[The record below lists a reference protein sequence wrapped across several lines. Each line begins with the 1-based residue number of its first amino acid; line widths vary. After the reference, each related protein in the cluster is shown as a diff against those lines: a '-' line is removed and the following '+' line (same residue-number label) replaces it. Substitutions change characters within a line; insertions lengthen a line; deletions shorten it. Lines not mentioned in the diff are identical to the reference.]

1 MKAMELVRWAM
12 RMTEQGTAALVADM
26 RDEPLT
32 CATPGARGGDG
43 NHPIWLL
50 GHLAYIE
57 GAVQHVL
64 LGESNPV
71 EQWGPLFAPGTRA
84 TQDAGKYPTFDEVLG
99 KYRELRAANLRMLE
113 ALGEAGLDRPPK
125 WVPPGFEDSMKTAG
139 QTLLLICLHNMV
151 HYGQIADARRVA
163 GRKPLM

>member
-1 MKAMELVRWAM
+1 MKAIDLVRWAM
-12 RMTEQGTAALVADM
+12 QMSERGTAALVADM
-26 RDEPLT
+26 REAPLT
-32 CATPGARGGDG
+32 FATPGAKGGDG
-43 NHPIWLL
+43 NHHVWLL

-71 EQWGPLFAPGTRA
+71 EHWATLFAPGTRP
-84 TQDAGKYPTFDEVLG
+84 TGEPHKYPSFDEVLA
-99 KYRELRAANLRMLE
+99 KYRELRAANLRLLDR
-113 ALGEAGLDRPPK
+113 LGEAGLDRPPK

-163 GRKPLM
+163 GREPLM